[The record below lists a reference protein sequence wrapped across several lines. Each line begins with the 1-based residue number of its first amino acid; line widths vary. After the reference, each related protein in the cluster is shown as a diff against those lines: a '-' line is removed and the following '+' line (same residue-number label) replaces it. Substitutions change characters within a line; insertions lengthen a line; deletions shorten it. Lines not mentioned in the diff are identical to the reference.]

1 MHLKFILLFF
11 ILYALITFIN
21 SLITSPQGSAR
32 ASNVPANLIGKN
44 KENDKINV
52 AKLAKKAADVLSGS
66 VQFVNVILLIFVNY
80 KILLIDLKSV

>member
-32 ASNVPANLIGKN
+32 ASNVPANLIGKK